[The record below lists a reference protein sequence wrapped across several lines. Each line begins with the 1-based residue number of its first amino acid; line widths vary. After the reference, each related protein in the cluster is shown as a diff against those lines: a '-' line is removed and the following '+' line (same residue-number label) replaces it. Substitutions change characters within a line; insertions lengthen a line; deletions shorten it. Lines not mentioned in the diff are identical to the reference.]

1 MDVLRRLKSVPGIHA
16 EAEGGEV
23 KAGELEL
30 ENVPVPAG
38 KLCDPVV
45 GDGIFPALIFAQ
57 MIQADHRHRLQ
68 AQQLRRLE
76 TPVAFHHQAL
86 RAPDPDGIVEAI
98 ELDALGDLAHV
109 LCRVLPGIPL
119 IGLQRRNRQL
129 LDLQLHALTL
139 FPAMIGLKFSR
150 RRRDP
155 RRPALRSAQ
164 DSPAAAAKPQRFG
177 SPPFQNRSAFPRF
190 PRTPRRNLRFFLA
203 NEAGRGLVWRGLR
216 LSEGGGG
223 PEAPRRG

>member
-1 MDVLRRLKSVPGIHA
+1 MDVLRRLDSVLGIQA

-23 KAGELEL
+23 KAGEFEL

-38 KLCDPVV
+38 KLRDPVV
-45 GDGIFPALIFAQ
+45 GDGVFPALIFAQ
-57 MIQADHRHRLQ
+57 MIQADHRHSLQ
-68 AQQLRRLE
+68 PQQLRRLE

-86 RAPDPDGIVEAI
+86 RAPDPDGVVETV

-109 LCRVLPGIPL
+109 LCRVLPGISL

-139 FPAMIGLKFSR
+139 FPAVTGLKFCG

-155 RRPALRSAQ
+155 LPAPSGSAR
-164 DSPAAAAKPQRFG
+164 AAAKSQHFR
-177 SPPFQNRSAFPRF
+177 PPPLQNRSAFPRF
-190 PRTPRRNLRFFLA
+190 PRTPRRNLRFFLT
-203 NEAGRGLVWRGLR
+203 NER
-216 LSEGGGG
+216 SE
-223 PEAPRRG
+223 EHTSELQSRI